1 MRKVLIYWIW
11 LAEHPDLT
19 DRQKQLLLTR
29 FSHAE
34 DIFFADAAWL
44 ADFDPDIVK
53 ALSNKDLT
61 EPEKILRKCNQ
72 KGIEI
77 ITLADEAYPNRL
89 KNITDPPLVLY
100 YKGILPDFEKQPVIA
115 VVGTRKATPYGI
127 TVTRRL
133 TSQIAQCGGL
143 VVSGGASGIDTA
155 ASRGALDAGCST
167 VAVLGC
173 GVDVVYPKSNWELF
187 ATITKNGC
195 LISEY
200 PPQSRPER
208 WHFPKRNRIISGIAN
223 GTLVAEA
230 PKTSGALITARLAL
244 EQGRDVFVVPGN
256 IDQPNCEGS
265 NSLLQEGGAAVL
277 SGWDIMKEYEAQF
290 PNVVSNQ
297 IGKQLS
303 REIPQNMV
311 KVAQPLAP
319 FEKGNDKKDIDNPL
333 QSSYSGIEIS
343 TSEPSDE
350 EARLLS
356 CIGDQPKHMDDVIAA
371 SGMPAGRVLS
381 MLTKMAI
388 KGQITNLP
396 GRMVSAAIRRK

>member
-1 MRKVLIYWIW
+1 MLIYWIW

-34 DIFFADAAWL
+34 DIFFADTAML

-100 YKGILPDFEKQPVIA
+100 YKGILPDFDKQPVIA

-127 TVTRRL
+127 TITRRL
-133 TSQIAQCGGL
+133 TAQIAQCGGL

-155 ASRGALDAGCST
+155 ASRGAMDAHCPT

-187 ATITKNGC
+187 TAITKNGC

-230 PKTSGALITARLAL
+230 PKSSGALITARLAL

-290 PNVVSNQ
+290 PGVVHNCISKN
-297 IGKQLS
+297 LP
-303 REIPQNMV
+303 RETPQTV
-311 KVAQPLAP
+311 AKVAQRPVALAQ
-319 FEKGNDKKDIDNPL
+319 ENDKKGIDNPV

-343 TSEPSDE
+343 TFELSAE
-350 EARLLS
+350 EAQLLN
-356 CIGDQPKHMDDVIAA
+356 CIGTEPKHMDDVIAA
-371 SGMPAGRVLS
+371 SGMPAGKVLS

-388 KGQITNLP
+388 KGQVCNLP